1 MIDNQ
6 IQVYEGTKVSAD
18 WIEDLAS
25 SNSRLHKKKVIEKA
39 LMAAKLGSASAQC
52 FLYNCYQAYN
62 PFFVFNVKQV
72 LDTQGLTDRPNP
84 WPAFWALCEALRTR
98 SITGNQARLAI
109 QKISEEFDS
118 EEWNLVAKPVLLKD
132 LRVGISDK
140 TLNSVLAK
148 TPWAI
153 PVFGCQLA
161 TDSGK
166 IQLGQMQDVRLET
179 KLDGVRVLAIINKYD
194 VDVQLLSR
202 SGRVFNNFP
211 DIEQAIKDHAE
222 LFISQAI
229 PFSLRGSFVLDGEI
243 VGDSFQQLMTQV
255 HRKKSAKTKNMTYY
269 IFDVLPMDA
278 FMAGQWNISQQ
289 QRSEFLAN
297 VAKKLGSD
305 KPIKIMPGLDVDLTS
320 GQGLEILHRFFQDAV
335 DQGHEGIMIKDM
347 TAPYRCTRSANWSKW
362 KPTISVDLT
371 VVDLEIGTGRNAGRL
386 GALVCEGVDN
396 ERRIAVNV
404 GSGFS
409 DLDRQEFWNNK
420 NKLIGQIVEICADAI
435 TKNQD
440 HTYSLRFPRFLRF
453 RGMTPGE
460 KL

>member
-1 MIDNQ
+1 MLNNQ
-6 IQVYEGTKVSAD
+6 MQVYEGTKVSAD
-18 WIEDLAS
+18 WILNLAS

-39 LMAAKLGSASAQC
+39 LMAAKLGSTSAQC

-72 LDTQGLTDRPNP
+72 LDTQGLTGRPNP

-98 SITGNQARLAI
+98 SVTGNQARLVI

-118 EEWNLVAKPVLLKD
+118 DEWNLVAKPVLLKD

-211 DIEQAIKDHAE
+211 AVEQAIKAHAE

-229 PFSLRGSFVLDGEI
+229 PFSLRGSFVVDGEI

-289 QRSEFLAN
+289 QRSQFLNNMAE
-297 VAKKLGSD
+297 KLGSNEV
-305 KPIKIMPGLDVDLTS
+305 IKIMPGLDVNLSTS
-320 GQGLEILHRFFQDAV
+320 QGLEILHRFFQDAV
-335 DQGHEGIMIKDM
+335 DQGHEGIMIKDLS
-347 TAPYRCTRSANWSKW
+347 TPYRCVRSTNWLKW
-362 KPTISVDLT
+362 KPTITVDLS
-371 VVDLEIGTGRNAGRL
+371 VVDLEIGTGRNANRL
-386 GALVCEGVDN
+386 GALVCEGIDDG
-396 ERRIAVNV
+396 RKITVNV

-409 DLDRQEFWNNK
+409 DSDRREFWENRNL
-420 NKLIGQIVEICADAI
+420 LIGQIVEICADAI

-440 HTYSLRFPRFLRF
+440 NTYSLRFPRFLRF
-453 RGMTPGE
+453 RGMKPGE
-460 KL
+460 KF